1 MIRPLSL
8 DFDRLASAYADGRL
22 APSRL
27 VEVLLARLQK
37 AGSDAVWIQRVPADR
52 LRARGRQLD
61 RLLAGS
67 REQALALPLFG
78 VPFAVKDNIDVA
90 GLPVTAGCPGF
101 AYEPEHSAPVV
112 ERLLAAG
119 AILVGK
125 TNLDQ
130 FATGLVGT
138 RSPYGTA
145 RNAFDRH
152 HVPGGSSSGSAVAVA
167 SGLVSF
173 ALGTDTAGSGRV
185 PAAFGNIV
193 GLKPTPGLV
202 STRGT
207 VPACRSLDCVSIFA
221 LTCADAARTLAVIE
235 GYDADDP
242 YSRPRPLDAPEV
254 PDGDLRFGV
263 LAAEDREFG
272 GDEEAARLYDES
284 VQRLA
289 ALGGRPVTI
298 DFAPFR
304 ETADLLYQ
312 GPWVAERL
320 AELESFLDAEPDAV
334 HPVTRQIIGS
344 ARRFSA
350 ADAFRA
356 LHRLEALRRTAGA
369 VWEQIDVMLVP
380 TTPTIPTLAE
390 VQDDPIGPNTRL
402 GHYTNFVNLLG
413 LAALAV
419 PAGFRADGLP
429 LGVTLVGPAFS
440 DAALARLGGRMQEDV
455 GLSLGA
461 TGHPLADPAPDSP
474 GEDAGAPIDVVVVGA
489 HLSGEAANRQLREL
503 GARFVA
509 ATRTAPE
516 YRLHAIDDQRPGLV
530 RAEDGDG
537 VAIEA
542 EIWSLTPAALGTL
555 VAGIRPPLG
564 IGTISLED
572 GTQRKG
578 FVCEAYA
585 VRDAEDISG
594 HGGWR
599 GYRASLAVPAG

>member
-1 MIRPLSL
+1 MTRPLSL
-8 DFDRLASAYADGRL
+8 DLQRLAEAYSDGRL
-22 APSRL
+22 VPSQL

-37 AGSDAVWIQRVPADR
+37 AGDDAVWIRRTGADR

-61 RLLAGS
+61 RLLGRS
-67 REQALALPLFG
+67 RDEALALPLFG

-101 AYEPEHSAPVV
+101 AYEPEVSAPVV

-138 RSPYGTA
+138 RSPYGIA

-152 HVPGGSSSGSAVAVA
+152 YVPGGSSSGSAVAVA

-193 GLKPTPGLV
+193 GLKPTRGLV

-207 VPACRSLDCVSIFA
+207 VPACRSLDCVSVFA
-221 LTCADAARTLAVIE
+221 LTCADATEVLSVIE
-235 GYDADDP
+235 GYDAEDP
-242 YSRPRPLDAPEV
+242 YSRPQPPASPSRRGGA
-254 PDGDLRFGV
+254 LRFGV
-263 LAAEDREFG
+263 LDDAALEFS
-272 GDEEAARLYDES
+272 GDAESARLYREAIE
-284 VQRLA
+284 RLA
-289 ALGGRPVTI
+289 SLGGQPVTI

-320 AELESFLDAEPDAV
+320 AELEGFLTTEPDAV
-334 HPVTRQIIGS
+334 HPVTREIIGS

-350 ADAFRA
+350 ADTFRA
-356 LHRLEALRRTAGA
+356 LHRLEALRRTTAA
-369 VWEQIDVMLVP
+369 TWEEIDVMLVP
-380 TTPTIPTLAE
+380 TTPSIPTIAE
-390 VQDDPIGPNTRL
+390 VAADPIGPNTRL
-402 GHYTNFVNLLG
+402 GYYTNFVNLLD
-413 LAALAV
+413 LAALAI
-419 PAGFRADGLP
+419 PAGFREDGLP
-429 LGVTLVGPAFS
+429 LGVTLIAPAFS
-440 DAALARLGGRMQEDV
+440 DRELADLGSRMQQRL

-461 TGHPLADPAPDSP
+461 TGHPLPDSD
-474 GEDAGAPIDVVVVGA
+474 ELLHGAAPSAAVELVVVGA
-489 HLSGEAANRQLREL
+489 HMSGEAANHQLVEL
-503 GARFVA
+503 GARFVG
-509 ATRTAPE
+509 ATRTAAE
-516 YRLHAIDDQRPGLV
+516 YRLHALDEHRPGLV
-530 RAEDGDG
+530 RSDDGDG

-542 EIWSLTPAALGTL
+542 EIWALAPAAFGTL
-555 VAGIRPPLG
+555 TAAIRPPLG
-564 IGTISLED
+564 IGTVELED
-572 GTQRKG
+572 GSERKG
-578 FVCEAYA
+578 FLCEAYA
-585 VRDAEDISG
+585 ARDAEDISE

-599 GYRASLAVPAG
+599 GYRASLAMTAG